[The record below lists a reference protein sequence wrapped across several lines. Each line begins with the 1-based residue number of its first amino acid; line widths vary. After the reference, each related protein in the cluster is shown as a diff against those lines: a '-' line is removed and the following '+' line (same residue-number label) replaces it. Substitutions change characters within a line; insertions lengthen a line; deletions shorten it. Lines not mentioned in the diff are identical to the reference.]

1 MTVTYNARGRRS
13 VAGRFS
19 CGVGMWIKSHQLA
32 EKPVAIDMMAVS
44 LTEQRFPIR
53 SQIELATVKFD
64 LGH

>member
-1 MTVTYNARGRRS
+1 
-13 VAGRFS
+13 
-19 CGVGMWIKSHQLA
+19 MWIKSHQLA